1 VIALVALAGVGV
13 ALTGCGSSSPSV
25 GAGSGAGQQ
34 DCGGN
39 APVQAGVTS
48 VPVTVTDVSGSKLVT
63 VGVCV
68 GKHGPY
74 SFVVDTGSTMSIIDS
89 NLAGTLGLHRTGVT
103 ALGGM
108 GCAQSGTV
116 VSAPAMSMGHIPMAA
131 QSLVSAS
138 LSNWAGQHVDGVL
151 GSDVLGRFGA
161 VKLEKASLTVAQVQG
176 PPPTRHE
183 LVIGKKGAAPPAS
196 LLTTKP
202 VVTVP
207 MNVVYGPGTIAAYT
221 SVEVM
226 GHGPNAFVVDTG
238 SPTTTLAASLAAS
251 LHIASTGTGT
261 PPGGIGCTSNVPTL
275 GPTAVALALT
285 SQSLSTLRSM
295 PITGEQRI
303 AITGGLG
310 LDFVVTYGT
319 IIVDYAGADLTI
331 AHG

>member
-1 VIALVALAGVGV
+1 M
-13 ALTGCGSSSPSV
+13 
-25 GAGSGAGQQ
+25 
-34 DCGGN
+34 
-39 APVQAGVTS
+39 
-48 VPVTVTDVSGSKLVT
+48 PVTISDASGSKLVT

-68 GKHGPY
+68 GTHGPY

-89 NLAGTLGLHRTGVT
+89 SLAGTLGLHRTGVT

-138 LSNWAGQHVDGVL
+138 LTNWAGTHVDGVL

-161 VKLEKASLTVAQVQG
+161 VKLDLEKASLTVAQVQG
-176 PPPTRHE
+176 LPPTRHE
-183 LVIGKKGAAPPAS
+183 LVIGKPGAAPPAS

-221 SVEVM
+221 NVTVT

-238 SPTTTLAASLAAS
+238 SPTTTLATSLAAS
-251 LHIASTGTGT
+251 LHIPSTGNGT
-261 PPGGIGCTSNVPTL
+261 PPGGIGCTTDVPTL
-275 GPTAVALALT
+275 GPTPVALGPA
-285 SQSLSTLRSM
+285 SQTLSTLRSM
-295 PITGEQRI
+295 PIAGEQRVG
-303 AITGGLG
+303 ITGGLG
-310 LDFVVTYGT
+310 LDFVVPYGT

-331 AHG
+331 VRG

>member
-1 VIALVALAGVGV
+1 MALAGVGIGL
-13 ALTGCGSSSPSV
+13 AGCGSS
-25 GAGSGAGQQ
+25 GSGGGSPAVAGQQ
-34 DCGGN
+34 TCDGN
-39 APVQAGVTS
+39 APVQTGVAS
-48 VPVTVTDVSGSKLVT
+48 VPVTLSDVSGSKLVT

-89 NLAGTLGLHRTGVT
+89 NLSATLGLHRTGIT

-108 GCAQSGTV
+108 GCAQSGNV

-131 QSLVSAS
+131 QSLVSAPLTS
-138 LSNWAGQHVDGVL
+138 WAGQHVDGVL

-161 VKLEKASLTVAQVQG
+161 VKLDLKKASLTVAAVQG
-176 PPPTRHE
+176 LPPTRHE

-196 LLTTKP
+196 LLTTNP

-238 SPTTTLAASLAAS
+238 SPTTTLSTSLAAS

-261 PPGGIGCTSNVPTL
+261 PPGGIGCTSDVPTL
-275 GPTAVALALT
+275 GPTPVALALT

-295 PITGEQRI
+295 PITGVQRI
-303 AITGGLG
+303 GITGGLG

-331 AHG
+331 VRG